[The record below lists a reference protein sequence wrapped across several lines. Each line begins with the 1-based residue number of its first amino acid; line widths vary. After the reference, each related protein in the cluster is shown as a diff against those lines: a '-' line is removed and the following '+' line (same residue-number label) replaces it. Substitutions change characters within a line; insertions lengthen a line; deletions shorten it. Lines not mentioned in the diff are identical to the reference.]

1 MTNYFSR
8 SSKLS
13 FNYNLMK
20 MVQQFGLSFADCDI
34 IVNNVGADTF
44 IYLKNGV
51 FEVARVSCHVA
62 GGYDSVVLGARD
74 GKALSVRS
82 T

>member
-13 FNYNLMK
+13 LNKNLMK
-20 MVQQFGLSFADCDI
+20 MMQQFGLSFADCDI

-44 IYLKNGV
+44 IYLKNGIN
-51 FEVARVSCHVA
+51 
-62 GGYDSVVLGARD
+62 
-74 GKALSVRS
+74 
-82 T
+82 